1 MCQPVPKLLGECHF
15 LLPFLPSARPQQN
28 ARQHVVRLVD
38 LVIVARDVFGQGDRL
53 ARRCLGLRFA
63 TSIRVH
69 MPEKKQRIGV
79 LRFECGGADQ
89 FAFCLLQAVLL
100 HRDVSEQVVTAVVF
114 GVDPEFSPQL
124 RHSFRKARLIVAVQV
139 GECEKI
145 VRLRYSVVLGDGF
158 LEFLD
163 RVVQGLRLSFA
174 ISTTEVNMNL
184 CCISQPRDHF
194 FEQQVRT
201 RQIV

>member
-1 MCQPVPKLLGECHF
+1 MFAIIVVYFF
-15 LLPFLPSARPQQN
+15 LFFFFSSR
-28 ARQHVVRLVD
+28 RRHTRCSRDWSSDVCSSD
-38 LVIVARDVFGQGDRL
+38 LL

-79 LRFECGGADQ
+79 LRLECGGADQ
-89 FAFCLLQAVLL
+89 LAFGLLQAVLL

-124 RHSFRKARLIVAVQV
+124 RHSFLKARLTVAVQV

-174 ISTTEVNMNL
+174 ISTTEVNMDL
-184 CCISQPRDHF
+184 CCISQPC
-194 FEQQVRT
+194 
-201 RQIV
+201 